1 MLPTVTAARR
11 AGTKITLAL
20 SIFPFI
26 AAVIYFIVPT
36 SGSEL
41 STDLSDTSHLDLYN
55 AQLILS

>member
-1 MLPTVTAARR
+1 MLPTVTAAGR

-26 AAVIYFIVPT
+26 AAVICFIVPT

-41 STDLSDTSHLDLYN
+41 STDLSDTSYLDLSN